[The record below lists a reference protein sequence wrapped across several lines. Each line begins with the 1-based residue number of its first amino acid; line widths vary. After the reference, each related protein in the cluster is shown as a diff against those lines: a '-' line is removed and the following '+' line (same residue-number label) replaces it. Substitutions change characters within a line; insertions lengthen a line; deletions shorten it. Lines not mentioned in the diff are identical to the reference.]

1 MNKIIVAMFAVI
13 AFSGVA
19 SAKDQLVLKIE
30 NKDVK
35 FNHANHVKYQKDNCA
50 ACHPAV
56 PQSEEAGKVT
66 WMFCRG
72 CHDQSLRSGGIK
84 PQPIVKK

>member
-1 MNKIIVAMFAVI
+1 MNKIIVAIFTVI

-19 SAKDQLVLKIE
+19 SAKDLIILKIN

-35 FNHANHVKYQKDNCA
+35 FNHKGHVKYNRNNCA

-56 PQSEEAGKVT
+56 PQAEESGKVDY
-66 WMFCRG
+66 MFCRG
-72 CHDQSLRSGGIK
+72 CHDQSLVKAGIK
-84 PQPIVKK
+84 LQPIRK